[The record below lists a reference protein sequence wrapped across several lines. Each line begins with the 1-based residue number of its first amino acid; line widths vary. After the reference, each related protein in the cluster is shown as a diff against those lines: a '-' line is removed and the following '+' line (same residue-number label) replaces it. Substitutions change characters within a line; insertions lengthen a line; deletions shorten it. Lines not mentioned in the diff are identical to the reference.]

1 MVHDKKFVGLLS
13 TSTIVRIM
21 APSDPKLRTF
31 YRQLPGRRDGIA
43 NIVAEADTGIALW
56 RKIFKDRYEEQIRI
70 IFQPESLHEHFGDAM
85 LQQPVEIDD
94 LARATVVDLLRLL
107 DYPSD
112 FVPVISSRVT
122 ANADA
127 SAPPPA
133 PRLDVVD
140 KVALNARLSKVYVR
154 ELMEQ
159 ARIV

>member
-1 MVHDKKFVGLLS
+1 M
-13 TSTIVRIM
+13 
-21 APSDPKLRTF
+21 
-31 YRQLPGRRDGIA
+31 
-43 NIVAEADTGIALW
+43 
-56 RKIFKDRYEEQIRI
+56 
-70 IFQPESLHEHFGDAM
+70 
-85 LQQPVEIDD
+85 
-94 LARATVVDLLRLL
+94 
-107 DYPSD
+107 
-112 FVPVISSRVT
+112 PVISSRVT

>member
-1 MVHDKKFVGLLS
+1 
-13 TSTIVRIM
+13 M

-140 KVALNARLSKVYVR
+140 EVALNARLSKVYVR